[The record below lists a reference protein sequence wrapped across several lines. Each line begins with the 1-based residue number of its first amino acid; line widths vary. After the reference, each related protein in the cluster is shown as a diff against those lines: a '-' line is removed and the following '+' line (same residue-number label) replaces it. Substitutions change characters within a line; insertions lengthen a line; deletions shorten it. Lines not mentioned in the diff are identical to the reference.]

1 MIMSEHQSQVASIAA
16 DTLLL
21 AAVHEH
27 AGIGNEHVVEN
38 GQGLHVANLSEGSI
52 ETGSLVMLAGQ
63 SHQLDAVPVSGQS
76 KGHRIVAV
84 LSIHELGGQS
94 DDLVHVRSAG
104 VADLGAAD
112 NDALGGGAVDVNAVN
127 VSVHNVEELIGIGLH
142 MRSLVLGVTGTLHVG
157 LCAVA
162 DQVLLLAVLDVLLET
177 GMILGA
183 ASLVTVVGDGE
194 QSVQGVGAHA
204 ALHTSANAMA
214 DQTGHE
220 LLLQQVFHRLMNVG
234 GTVVNGAVGLFYH
247 ADITVIGV
255 ICGVVALLHDV
266 GAADNPVSQIALSA
280 GLAVGTVDL
289 LAVEVDVGLHAEKP
303 LFVLLVSANCH
314 LRYTSKTFFIG
325 EFPDFLGKT
334 AGTGETPAAFPG
346 VLTDQAVLD
355 IMIDQR
361 TPCCVRK
368 PHRAGWDGPILPG
381 QIWMN

>member
-1 MIMSEHQSQVASIAA
+1 MIMSEHQSKVAGIAA
-16 DTLLL
+16 NTFLLT
-21 AAVHEH
+21 AVHEH
-27 AGIGNEHVVEN
+27 AGIGNEHVIEN
-38 GQGLHVANLSEGSI
+38 GQGLYIANLSEGSV
-52 ETGSLVMLAGQ
+52 ETGSLVVLAGQ

-76 KGHRIVAV
+76 KGHRIVTV
-84 LSIHELGGQS
+84 LGIHELGGQS
-94 DDLVHVRSAG
+94 DDLVHIRSAG
-104 VADLGAAD
+104 VADLRTAD
-112 NDALGGGAVDVNAVN
+112 NDALGGGAVDVQTVYIGIND
-127 VSVHNVEELIGIGLH
+127 VEELVGVGLH
-142 MRSLVLGVTGTLHVG
+142 MRSLVLGVTGTLNIG

-177 GMILGA
+177 GMILSA
-183 ASLVTVVGDGE
+183 ASLVTVVGNGE
-194 QSVQGVGAHA
+194 QSVQSIGAHA

-255 ICGVVALLHDV
+255 VCGVVALLHDV

-314 LRYTSKTFFIG
+314 IRLYLQNIFHWGIPRFSWQNSG
-325 EFPDFLGKT
+325 NRRNSCCFPWSPYG
-334 AGTGETPAAFPG
+334 PG
-346 VLTDQAVLD
+346 CP
-355 IMIDQR
+355 R
-361 TPCCVRK
+361 
-368 PHRAGWDGPILPG
+368 
-381 QIWMN
+381 